1 MSVLLNRFHH
11 YETKV
16 NLKGGEMYYADKP
29 ALVWTVLG
37 SCLGII
43 FYNNRLKVG
52 AIAHAQLPEQNLGS
66 TPCSISCPVKC
77 EQESPNPRIFKY
89 VSCSF
94 HNMIKKFYR
103 LGFNRDEIDVKI
115 FGGANVIQYNSNCDT
130 VGQQNIEKALSL
142 VKEYNLSLVKK
153 DLGGNIGR
161 TIYFCSDTGEVFLR
175 RHENASHVI
184 KQQERQEIINEELV
198 FLKNGKRPRYKPDMR

>member
-1 MSVLLNRFHH
+1 MLNKFHR
-11 YETKV
+11 YKTKV

-43 FYNNRLKVG
+43 LYNNRLKVA

-66 TPCSISCPVKC
+66 TQCSVSCPVKC
-77 EQESPNPRIFKY
+77 EEDSPHPSIFKY

-94 HNMIKKFYR
+94 HNMIKNFYR

-115 FGGANVIQYNSNCDT
+115 FGGANVIQYDPNSDT
-130 VGQQNIEKALSL
+130 VGEKNIEVALGL
-142 VKEYNLSLVKK
+142 VKEYNLRIVKK
-153 DLGGNIGR
+153 DLGGNAGR
-161 TIYFCSDTGEVFLR
+161 TIYLCSDTGEVFLR
-175 RHENASHVI
+175 RHQDTSHVS
-184 KQQERQEIINEELV
+184 KQQERQEIIDEEHV
-198 FLKNGKRPRYKPDMR
+198 FLKNGKRSRYKPDMR